1 MIFCGNDVDVVAQ
14 LLVTTCDYRSSRAS
28 SSSTGLSFA
37 VPSSLAIVTKS
48 PGRVTSEH
56 PGFCARFCIRCVYM
70 YIYMHKDIINV
81 QYNTHNI
88 YIYIRTVYI
97 YICIMDMYIYISNY
111 VLILQLL
118 RLHPPIASTA
128 KLGSGIGPQLGL
140 VLLFVSSSQAWCIP
154 VPISCSVRTMV
165 RKPPTRHHDPSGR
178 PPEGSGITT
187 DAAVNFN
194 MENQG
199 FPQGMI
205 YT

>member
-1 MIFCGNDVDVVAQ
+1 
-14 LLVTTCDYRSSRAS
+14 
-28 SSSTGLSFA
+28 
-37 VPSSLAIVTKS
+37 
-48 PGRVTSEH
+48 
-56 PGFCARFCIRCVYM
+56 
-70 YIYMHKDIINV
+70 MHNGYV
-81 QYNTHNI
+81 
-88 YIYIRTVYI
+88 
-97 YICIMDMYIYISNY
+97 YIYISNY

-118 RLHPPIASTA
+118 RLHTPIASTA